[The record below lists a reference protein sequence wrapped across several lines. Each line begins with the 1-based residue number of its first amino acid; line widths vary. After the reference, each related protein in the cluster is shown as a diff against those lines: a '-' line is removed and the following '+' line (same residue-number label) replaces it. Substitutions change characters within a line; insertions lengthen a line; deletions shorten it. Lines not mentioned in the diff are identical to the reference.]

1 LKASFPQMKSSFI
14 LIKTELSTIIPIYVL
29 ILLKTIYTLEKDKK
43 KYSALEEKAG
53 IQRPEIFSPLAVKN
67 IQKFRKI
74 QPSAE
79 ELVNGILSGSITDLS
94 RAITLV
100 ESRNP
105 DHLAKANK
113 VINACLLHANKS
125 VRIGITGVPG
135 VGKST
140 FIEAFGKHLTGLG
153 KKVAVLAVDPSS
165 TISHGSILGDKTRM
179 EELVKDKNAYIRP
192 SASGDTLGGVAR
204 KTRESITLCEACGF
218 DTIIIETV
226 GVGQSETAVHSM
238 VDFFLLLKIAGAGDE
253 LQGIKR
259 GIMEMADAIVI
270 NKADGDNIRKAKL
283 AKGEFNRALHLFP
296 AKKSGWTPTTA
307 TCSAISQ
314 DGIPEVWTTIEKF
327 LELTKS
333 NDYFSKKRSEQNE
346 YWLME
351 TINEQIKLH
360 FYNHP
365 DIQKTLDSTKKAVQ
379 NGEVSPFAAAQL
391 LLKKYFSKD

>member
-1 LKASFPQMKSSFI
+1 MKSSFI

-327 LELTKS
+327 LELTKG

>member
-1 LKASFPQMKSSFI
+1 MTSKKAHS
-14 LIKTELSTIIPIYVL
+14 
-29 ILLKTIYTLEKDKK
+29 
-43 KYSALEEKAG
+43 SALQEKAG
-53 IQRPEIFSPLAVKN
+53 ISQPESISSQSVEH
-67 IQKFRKI
+67 IQLSRKT

-79 ELVNGILSGSITDLS
+79 ELVEGILAGNITALS

-100 ESRNP
+100 ESTNP
-105 DHLAKANK
+105 IHLAKANSI
-113 VINACLLHANKS
+113 INSCLPHANQS

-140 FIEAFGKHLTGLG
+140 FIEAFGKHLTSLG

-179 EELVKDKNAYIRP
+179 EELVKDTNAFIRP
-192 SASGDTLGGVAR
+192 SASGETLGGVAR
-204 KTRESITLCEACGF
+204 KTRETITLCEAAGF

-270 NKADGDNIRKAKL
+270 NKADGDNIKKAQF
-283 AKGEFNRALHLFP
+283 AKVEFNRALHLFP

-307 TCSAISQ
+307 TCSALTSE
-314 DGIPEVWTTIEKF
+314 GIAEVWNTITEF
-327 LELTKS
+327 LQATQS
-333 NDYFSKKRSEQNE
+333 NSYFFQKRKEQNQF
-346 YWLME
+346 WMLE
-351 TINEQIKLH
+351 TINDQLKSN
-360 FYNHP
+360 FYNNP
-365 DIQKTLDSTKKAVQ
+365 EIQQQLDSTKKAVQ
-379 NGEVSPFAAAQL
+379 NDEISPFAAASL
-391 LLKKYFSKD
+391 LLEKYFKK